1 MANILLPILPLKTIY
16 QMQTIQPIQRE
27 NETRYFKIVET
38 GERIYGLVYRRNTK
52 VDLINRTYITIS
64 EKEEYAASPLPTI
77 NDLVPA
83 GTLKE
88 VDEIEE
94 LTITANVVNLL
105 DFDAVISFAKEKG
118 FNVEREALRHNVECW
133 ERDFKSAYRGK
144 ECHVYTPCRCNPL
157 RFTVTKLDDRAADWQ
172 ITYYA

>member
-1 MANILLPILPLKTIY
+1 MKNLNPT
-16 QMQTIQPIQRE
+16 QGE
-27 NETRYFKIVET
+27 NETRYFEVMET
-38 GERIYGLVYRRNTK
+38 GERIYGLVYRRDTK
-52 VDLINRTYITIS
+52 VDLINRTYITIL
-64 EKEEYAASPLPTI
+64 EKEEYAASALPTI
-77 NDLVPA
+77 NDLVAA

-94 LTITANVVNLL
+94 LTITANDVNLL
-105 DFDAVISFAKEKG
+105 DFDAVIAFAKEKG
-118 FNVEREALRHNVECW
+118 FNIEREALMHNVECW

-157 RFTVTKLDDRAADWQ
+157 LFSVTKLDDRAADWQ